1 MRKNP
6 VFDIEL
12 KRNSRSMKCSLLV
25 FIVNLLLLV
34 VAIGSCFGIGGNEMY
49 LNITQ
54 HKLPIQSYMV
64 MGYTLFLMISF
75 IVPGLSAG
83 AISLE
88 RERKTMELL
97 LVTPMSPWKIIYGKL
112 ESVVFIVFL
121 IIISSLPIFGLLL
134 VFGGISILDLMG
146 MVLVLLMNGIYLA
159 SIGIFFSTLMK
170 KTTRASIMTYV
181 AIVFVVVGTIAF
193 IALMHYIL
201 EIQRNNQNSYGEVSV
216 GNWIYILLLNP
227 FISFYGLLTSQ
238 VGSGNELIQICNVFG
253 VYTDHMIVDHLFIC
267 SLIMQLLLSILCIY
281 FSGKLLM
288 PIKKAGKFA
297 KSSI

>member
-1 MRKNP
+1 MKKNP

-54 HKLPIQSYMV
+54 HKLPVQSYMV
-64 MGYTLFLMISF
+64 MGYTLFLLISF

-88 RERKTMELL
+88 QEKKTMDLL
-97 LVTPMSPWKIIYGKL
+97 LVTPLSPWKIIYGKL
-112 ESVVFIVFL
+112 QSIVFIVFL
-121 IIISSLPIFGLLL
+121 IVISSLPMFGLLL
-134 VFGGISILDLMG
+134 VFGGVSILDLIAMA
-146 MVLVLLMNGIYLA
+146 LILLTIGIYLG

-181 AIVFVVVGTIAF
+181 TVVFVMVGTVAF
-193 IALMHYIL
+193 LALLHYIL
-201 EIQRNNQNSYGEVSV
+201 EVQLNNQNLYTDVSV
-216 GNWIYILLLNP
+216 GEWIYILLVNP
-227 FISFYGLLTSQ
+227 MISFYGLLTSQ
-238 VGSGNELIQICNVFG
+238 VGSGNELIQICNAFG
-253 VYTDHMIVDHLFIC
+253 VYVDNIIMDHLFIC
-267 SLIMQLLLSILCIY
+267 SLVIQLIISVILIY

-288 PIKKAGKFA
+288 PVKKASIFA
-297 KSSI
+297 KSGI